1 MGDVWKRGQELTVH
15 GWIYGLHDG
24 RLRDLNI
31 SIRQEQQIAAAYT
44 TAVQNSS
51 RCPRLNHSI

>member
-1 MGDVWKRGQELTVH
+1 
-15 GWIYGLHDG
+15 
-24 RLRDLNI
+24 LNI

-51 RCPRLNHSI
+51 RCPG